1 METTVTNQETNKH
14 IRELERMKTDFVSI
28 ASHQLR
34 TPLTAINWYVE
45 MLLSGDAGQLTQD
58 QRSYLQEIE
67 ISTKRMV
74 TLVNDLLNVSR
85 IETGRLKI
93 EPVSIDIV
101 AFAKDVIHELMP
113 WAQAKSCS
121 IKLNVSQESLPYIP
135 IDASLMRQVID
146 NLLTNAIRY
155 SSPLKECDIA
165 LTLTLQNEG
174 IAPEAND
181 PFVPSS
187 SLIIAVSDKG
197 IGIPQESQ
205 PRIFEK
211 FFRADNAATTEVR
224 GSGLGL
230 YLAKMIVEASGGKIW
245 FESQE
250 GEGATFYVAI
260 PMQGMVK
267 KAGERGLIV

>member
-1 METTVTNQETNKH
+1 
-14 IRELERMKTDFVSI
+14 MKTDFVSI

-58 QRSYLQEIE
+58 QKSYLQEIE
-67 ISTKRMV
+67 VGAKRMV
-74 TLVNDLLNVSR
+74 ALVNDLLNVSR

-93 EPVSIDIV
+93 EPVPIDIV

-113 WAQAKSCS
+113 WARAKSCT
-121 IKLNVSQESLPYIP
+121 INLDVSHEPLSTIP
-135 IDASLMRQVID
+135 IDASLMRQVMD

-155 SSPLKECDIA
+155 SSPLKECDI
-165 LTLTLQNEG
+165 TLSLRLQNEEK
-174 IAPEAND
+174 IND
-181 PFVPSS
+181 SSTPSS
-187 SLIIAVSDKG
+187 SLVIAVSDKG
-197 IGIPQESQ
+197 IGIPKEVQ

-211 FFRADNAATTEVR
+211 FFRADNAVTSEAR

-230 YLAKMIVEASGGKIW
+230 YLAKMIVEASGGEIW

-250 GEGATFYVAI
+250 GEGTTFYVAI
-260 PMQGMVK
+260 PVEGMHK
-267 KAGERGLIV
+267 KEGERGLIV